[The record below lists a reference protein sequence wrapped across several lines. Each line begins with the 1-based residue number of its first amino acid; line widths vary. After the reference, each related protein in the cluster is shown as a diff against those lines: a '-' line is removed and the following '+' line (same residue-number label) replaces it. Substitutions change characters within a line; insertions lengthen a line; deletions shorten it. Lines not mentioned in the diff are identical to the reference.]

1 MLVGPNWRSL
11 DDANQIGLTTQAN
24 RPVPYHLGLW
34 EWRWSTLSCFETS
47 QLWLILLAVPTSFR
61 SLFGFICCLCLVLL
75 LSSFWDCFV
84 SMFVL
89 GFLIPVC
96 FCSRILDFPSLFS
109 AISVHFWILS
119 HVCRFSFCKY
129 PCLFS
134 DFHQNLISFLH
145 IFPWLDW
152 LESLCQESKIENLK
166 LKRGWGRAQHLPHQT
181 HDHRC
186 LIFYLFVSC
195 FLPIMIMLKRICLC
209 VCVFL
214 LLLLLLLVLVV
225 LLFLTLLFMSLF
237 LLFVL
242 GVLFVLVLVVVGVL
256 VALVVLIVP
265 VLAVL
270 VVFVVLVVLV
280 LGVLVLVTVIALVGA
295 NLIVAGWVSFL
306 LILLSSSSLMS
317 SWNMQQIGL
326 TNRYSST
333 SA

>member
-209 VCVFL
+209 VCV
-214 LLLLLLLVLVV
+214 
-225 LLFLTLLFMSLF
+225 S
-237 LLFVL
+237 
-242 GVLFVLVLVVVGVL
+242 
-256 VALVVLIVP
+256 VA
-265 VLAVL
+265 AV
-270 VVFVVLVVLV
+270 
-280 LGVLVLVTVIALVGA
+280 A
-295 NLIVAGWVSFL
+295 VAGVGGAVVPYIIIHVII
-306 LILLSSSSLMS
+306 LIICSWCSLCSCSCCRWCSRCSCCSYCSCPGSSCCFRCSRGSC
-317 SWNMQQIGL
+317 SWCS
-326 TNRYSST
+326 RSCYCYCSCWC
-333 SA
+333 